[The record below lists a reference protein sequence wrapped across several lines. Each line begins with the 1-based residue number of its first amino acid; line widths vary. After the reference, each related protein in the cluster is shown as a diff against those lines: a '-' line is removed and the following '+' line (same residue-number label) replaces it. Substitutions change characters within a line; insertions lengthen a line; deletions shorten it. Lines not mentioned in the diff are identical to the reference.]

1 MKKTKFKDR
10 KKYKIG
16 EIIIILITIIFLL
29 PVIELIIFKK
39 ILNDFS
45 FDFFIAW
52 SFIPIVI
59 FGGILIGILY
69 GKIRVKKKE
78 ISIEKEIKLNNPYNY
93 YRELPNNFRIGIS
106 SILVNK
112 TIENKK
118 DIIACILDL
127 CARKYLKLEKVD
139 DRYMITILK
148 NSTVNL
154 LSNEAYILKHLM
166 NNTVQQIDYQEWHQL
181 CVENGQQLELF
192 EDNKEVNLNESKQKE
207 IIEGYYKANEYQLKK

>member
-69 GKIRVKKKE
+69 GKIRV
-78 ISIEKEIKLNNPYNY
+78 
-93 YRELPNNFRIGIS
+93 
-106 SILVNK
+106 NK
-112 TIENKK
+112 VK
-118 DIIACILDL
+118 
-127 CARKYLKLEKVD
+127 
-139 DRYMITILK
+139 
-148 NSTVNL
+148 
-154 LSNEAYILKHLM
+154 
-166 NNTVQQIDYQEWHQL
+166 
-181 CVENGQQLELF
+181 
-192 EDNKEVNLNESKQKE
+192 
-207 IIEGYYKANEYQLKK
+207 